1 MQGQVAYVE
10 VVMQKVGTR
19 RAACVL
25 TAVLLAML
33 VQPLAAYACT
43 ANLAVSTAGGADPLP
58 TDGPPAGTSLTLS
71 GSDFMPGE
79 VVLRWGTS
87 TGQVIGEVVADDRG
101 EFTTDVQVPDEP
113 SVPQRIV
120 ATNTV
125 AGEMGAPTVGWVN
138 LATPGAA
145 ATTAAEVSTDRLG
158 SPMIVAV
165 ALTMVL
171 AIAAVVVVLSR
182 RRRRQ
187 RECDLQVGQAEG
199 VLAGTF
205 DDLHREYVELIA
217 AQEDEQPA
225 GTWS

>member
-1 MQGQVAYVE
+1 MRT
-10 VVMQKVGTR
+10 VGTR

-43 ANLAVSTAGGADPLP
+43 ANLAVSTAGGVDPLP
-58 TDGPPAGTSLTLS
+58 TDGPDGPPAGTSLTVR

-79 VVLRWGTS
+79 VLLRWGTS
-87 TGQVIGEVVADDRG
+87 TGQVIGDAVADDRG
-101 EFTTDVQVPDEP
+101 EFTIDVKVPDEP
-113 SVPQRIV
+113 GVPQRIV
-120 ATNTV
+120 AANTV
-125 AGEMGAPTVGWVN
+125 AGEMGAPTVGWAN

-145 ATTAAEVSTDRLG
+145 TTATEGSTDRFG

-165 ALTMVL
+165 AVTMVL
-171 AIAAVVVVLSR
+171 VIAAVVVVFAR

-187 RECDLQVGQAEG
+187 RERLLRVEQIEG

-205 DDLHREYVELIA
+205 DDVHGEYDELMA
-217 AQEDEQPA
+217 AESDEQPA
-225 GTWS
+225 GVPG